1 MTAPDEAL
9 PAAPTVLVS
18 SRDVSDWPRIPAA
31 VRIVKAATEHGWT
44 VTPTFAVA
52 DVPDAF
58 YLNGHLKTAAHRVH
72 SIAIRIARGE
82 DRGWAIWH
90 SIEAVDGGDWRF
102 DVAYVAGQRLWLLA
116 GKNRRPTVAKRLT
129 VKP

>member
-1 MTAPDEAL
+1 MTAPVIL
-9 PAAPTVLVS
+9 KS

-31 VRIVKAATEHGWT
+31 VRIVLAATKHGWT

-52 DVPDAF
+52 DVPDPF
-58 YLNGHLKTAAHRVH
+58 YLNGHMKTAAHRVA
-72 SIAIRIARGE
+72 SIAVRIARGT

-90 SIEAVDGGDWRF
+90 SIGDGDWRF